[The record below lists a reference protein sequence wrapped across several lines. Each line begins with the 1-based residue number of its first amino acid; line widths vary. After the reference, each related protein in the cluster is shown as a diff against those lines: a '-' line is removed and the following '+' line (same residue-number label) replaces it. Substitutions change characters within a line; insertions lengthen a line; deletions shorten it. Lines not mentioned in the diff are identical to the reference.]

1 MVMMIPL
8 CKKILLVG
16 IFLVLVTA
24 FAAYYFLPR
33 VDTDDMRMV
42 ELVRILQL
50 PRKDI
55 EDMSMEEYLH
65 IMQAR
70 AQRIRIR
77 LLYRTDHKSLLLAC
91 RELSKKKAAGV
102 LESQMYNVLFDPHPE
117 SSKFPAAI
125 LELEP
130 NYVFV
135 DNDGRI
141 MVEMLG
147 GLDHFGVNAY
157 PEDYKKSSD
166 AEKLG
171 DKKLLDGLWY
181 YDDGYLAHPED
192 YDKQIESLRPKSG
205 QN

>member
-1 MVMMIPL
+1 MIPL
-8 CKKILLVG
+8 CKKILLAG
-16 IFLVLVTA
+16 IFLVLVAGFTV
-24 FAAYYFLPR
+24 YYFLPR
-33 VDTDDMRMV
+33 DSADNTKMSDVMN
-42 ELVRILQL
+42 ILQ
-50 PRKDI
+50 PSQEDI
-55 EDMSMEEYLH
+55 EQRSMEEYLH
-65 IMQAR
+65 IMEAR

-77 LLYRTDHKSLLLAC
+77 LLYRTNHESLLLAC
-91 RELSKKKAAGV
+91 RELSKKKAVGI
-102 LESQMYNVLFDPHPE
+102 LKSRMYNVLFDPHPE
-117 SSKFPAAI
+117 AAKFPGAI

-130 NYVFV
+130 NYVFI

-141 MVEMLG
+141 MIEMLG

-166 AEKLG
+166 VEKLG

>member
-1 MVMMIPL
+1 MIPL

-24 FAAYYFLPR
+24 FAVHYFPPR
-33 VDTDDMRMV
+33 NNMDDTKISDVMN
-42 ELVRILQL
+42 ILQ
-50 PRKDI
+50 PSQ
-55 EDMSMEEYLH
+55 EDMEQRSMEEYLH

-77 LLYRTDHKSLLLAC
+77 LLYRTDHESLLVAC
-91 RELSKKKAAGV
+91 RELSKKKADGV
-102 LESQMYNVLFDPHPE
+102 LESRMYNVLFDPHPE

-130 NYVFV
+130 NYVFI

-147 GLDHFGVNAY
+147 GLDHFGINAY

-181 YDDGYLAHPED
+181 YDDGYLAHPDD